1 MKRLVCPFCGG
12 DLTWVIKHLL
22 IDPIDSRTI
31 VGLRCY
37 RKECKQFYTY
47 VECQPEET
55 EKAKKLLRKQVKSI
69 QEANHACE

>member
-22 IDPIDSRTI
+22 IDPIDSMTI

>member
-12 DLTWVIKHLL
+12 DLTWVIKLL
-22 IDPIDSRTI
+22 PIDPICHRTI

-37 RKECKQFYTY
+37 REGCSQFYTY
-47 VECQPEET
+47 VECRPEET

>member
-12 DLTWVIKHLL
+12 DLTWVIKHFS
-22 IDPIDSRTI
+22 IDPIDNRTT

-47 VECQPEET
+47 VRCRPEDT
-55 EKAKKLLRKQVKSI
+55 EKAKKLLREQVKSI
-69 QEANHACE
+69 QEG